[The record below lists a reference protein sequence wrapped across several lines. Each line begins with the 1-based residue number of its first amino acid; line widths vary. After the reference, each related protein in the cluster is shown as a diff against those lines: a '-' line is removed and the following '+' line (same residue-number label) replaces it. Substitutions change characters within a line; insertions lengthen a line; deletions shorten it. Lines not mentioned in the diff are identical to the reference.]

1 MLRKKLTIG
10 VCGTLVGAMAMTVL
24 LLAGA
29 ADTPVADAA
38 QAGDREAVRSL
49 LRQGADVNAAHGDG
63 MTALHWAAFKDDVE
77 AADMLLYGGAN
88 VAATTRVNALTPLIL
103 ASRNGSAAMIETL
116 LEGGADANL
125 AMTTGTTPLMLAA
138 ASGVPEA
145 VKVLIDNGADLDAKE
160 TEHGQT
166 PLMFAAALNRAEAID
181 VLIEGGADA
190 MIASTVVDVV
200 ARNRAARSQRAR
212 GQAAAAGQGRGRG
225 GAGTQ
230 QQAARGRGGRGAPA
244 GGSSAPLLSA
254 SGLGGRPG
262 NEGSV
267 RRQQPQAR
275 GRFAAGMGERVPAVE
290 TMGGL
295 TPLLFAARQGH
306 FQATD
311 ALLKAGVDIDQ
322 VSPGDNSTPLFIAT
336 INGHFDLAS
345 HLLDEGADA
354 TIASKA
360 GGTALYAAVNVKWAP
375 EAGYPQPD
383 TTQEQVTYIDL
394 MEQLLE
400 LGADVNAQL
409 KKELWFTS
417 YNFDLSRVNSTG
429 ATAFWRVSQVSD
441 VKAMRLLIEHGAD
454 SSIETKD
461 KGMPI
466 HVATGGGVHG
476 NDEVTAP
483 GGWMPAVRYLVDELG
498 ADVNVKDNRGM
509 TPLHNAAAIGH
520 NEMVQFLFDRGA
532 DPTALGNN
540 GETAADMANGP
551 RQRIQP
557 FPETIA
563 LLLRMG
569 SPFNDK
575 CVSC

>member
-1 MLRKKLTIG
+1 MLRKKLIIG
-10 VCGTLVGAMAMTVL
+10 LCVTLVGALSMTALLMAAV
-24 LLAGA
+24 

-38 QAGDREAVRSL
+38 QAGDGETVRSL
-49 LRQGADVNAAHGDG
+49 LRQGADVNAAQGDG
-63 MTALHWAAFKDDVE
+63 MTALHWAAFKDDVGTAE
-77 AADMLLYGGAN
+77 MLLYGGAN
-88 VAATTRVNALTPLIL
+88 VAAATRVNAMTPLIM
-103 ASRNGSAAMIETL
+103 ASRNGSAAMLETL

-125 AMTTGTTPLMLAA
+125 SMATGTTPLMLAA

-145 VKVLIDNGADLDAKE
+145 LQVLIDHGADVDAKE
-160 TEHGQT
+160 GERGQT

-190 MIASTVVDVV
+190 TIATKVVDVA
-200 ARNRAARSQRAR
+200 ARNRTARSRR
-212 GQAAAAGQGRGRG
+212 GGGQVAAGQGRGRG
-225 GAGTQ
+225 GNQ
-230 QQAARGRGGRGAPA
+230 QQAAARGRGGRGGPGA
-244 GGSSAPLLSA
+244 GSGAPLLSA

-275 GRFAAGMGERVPAVE
+275 GRFRGGMGERVPAVE

-306 FQATD
+306 FEASD
-311 ALLKAGVDIDQ
+311 ALLASGVDINE
-322 VSPGDNSTPLFIAT
+322 VSPGDNSSPLLIAT

-345 HLLDEGADA
+345 HLLAEGADP

-360 GGTALYAAVNVKWAP
+360 GGTPLYVAVNVKWAP

-383 TTQEQVTYIDL
+383 TSQEMVTYLDL
-394 MEQLLE
+394 MEQLLAR
-400 LGADVNAQL
+400 GADVNAQL
-409 KKELWFTS
+409 KKELWYTA
-417 YNFDLSRVNSTG
+417 YNFELSRANATG
-429 ATAFWRVSQVSD
+429 ATVFWRASQVSD
-441 VKAMRLLIEHGAD
+441 VTALRFLVEHGAD
-454 SSIETKD
+454 PSLATKD
-461 KGMPI
+461 EIMPL

-483 GGWMPAVRYLVDELG
+483 GGWMPAVRYLVNELG
-498 ADVNVKDNRGM
+498 ANVNVKDSRGM

-520 NEMVQFLFDRGA
+520 NEMVQFLFDHGA

-540 GETAADMANGP
+540 GETVADMANGP

-557 FPETIA
+557 FIETIA
-563 LLLRMG
+563 LLLKMG
-569 SPFNDK
+569 SPFNDN

>member
-1 MLRKKLTIG
+1 MLRKKL
-10 VCGTLVGAMAMTVL
+10 VVALCGTLVGALSMTAL
-24 LLAGA
+24 LLAVTA

-38 QAGDREAVRSL
+38 QAGDRETVRSL
-49 LRQGADVNAAHGDG
+49 LRQGADVNAAQGDG

-77 AADMLLYGGAN
+77 TAEMLLYGGAN
-88 VAATTRVNALTPLIL
+88 VAATTRVNAMTPLVL
-103 ASRNGSAAMIETL
+103 ASRNGSSPMIEVL
-116 LEGGADANL
+116 IEGGADANL

-138 ASGVPEA
+138 ASGVGEA
-145 VKVLIDNGADLDAKE
+145 VKALIDHGADLDAKE
-160 TEHGQT
+160 GERGQT

-190 MIASTVVDVV
+190 TIATKVVDV
-200 ARNRAARSQRAR
+200 AERNRSARAR
-212 GQAAAAGQGRGRG
+212 RGGRGQVAQGQGRGRG
-225 GAGTQ
+225 GNQ
-230 QQAARGRGGRGAPA
+230 QQAAARGRGGRGTPGA
-244 GGSSAPLLSA
+244 GSGAPLLSA
-254 SGLGGRPG
+254 SGLGSRSG
-262 NEGSV
+262 NAGSV

-275 GRFAAGMGERVPAVE
+275 GRFRGGMGERVPPVE

-306 FQATD
+306 LQATD
-311 ALLKAGVDIDQ
+311 SLLAAGVDINE
-322 VSPGDNSTPLFIAT
+322 VSPGDNSTPLLIAT

-345 HLLDEGADA
+345 HLLDQGADP

-360 GGTALYAAVNVKWAP
+360 GGTPLYVTVNVKWAP

-383 TTQEQVTYIDL
+383 TSQEKVTYLDL

-400 LGADVNAQL
+400 NGADVNAQL
-409 KKELWFTS
+409 KKELWFTG
-417 YNFDLSRVNSTG
+417 YNFDLSRANATG
-429 ATAFWRVSQVSD
+429 ATTFWRASQVSD
-441 VKAMRLLIEHGAD
+441 VTALRFLVEHGAD
-454 SSIETKD
+454 PSIATKD
-461 KGMPI
+461 KIMPL

-483 GGWMPAVRYLVDELG
+483 GGWMPAVRYLVNELG
-498 ADVNVKDNRGM
+498 ADVNVKDSRGM

-520 NEMVQFLFDRGA
+520 NEMVQFLFDHGA

-540 GETAADMANGP
+540 GETVADMANGP

-557 FPETIA
+557 FLETIA
-563 LLLRMG
+563 LLLKMG
-569 SPFNDK
+569 SPFNDN

>member
-1 MLRKKLTIG
+1 MLRKKLI
-10 VCGTLVGAMAMTVL
+10 VALCGILVGALSMTAL
-24 LLAGA
+24 LLAAA

-38 QAGDREAVRSL
+38 QAGDRATVRSL

-63 MTALHWAAFKDDVE
+63 MTALHWAAFRDDVE
-77 AADMLLYGGAN
+77 TAEMLLYGGAN
-88 VAATTRVNALTPLIL
+88 VAAATRVNAMTPLVM
-103 ASRNGSAAMIETL
+103 ASQNGSASMIETL

-138 ASGVPEA
+138 ASGVAEA
-145 VKVLIDNGADLDAKE
+145 LKVLVDHGADVDAKE
-160 TEHGQT
+160 GERGQT

-190 MIASTVVDVV
+190 TIATKVVDLA
-200 ARNRAARSQRAR
+200 ARNRSSRNRR
-212 GQAAAAGQGRGRG
+212 GGGQVVAGRGRGRG
-225 GAGTQ
+225 GNQPPA
-230 QQAARGRGGRGAPA
+230 AARGRGGRGAPGA
-244 GGSSAPLLSA
+244 GSSAPLLSA

-262 NEGSV
+262 NAGSV
-267 RRQQPQAR
+267 GRPQPQAR
-275 GRFAAGMGERVPAVE
+275 GRFRGGMGERVPPVE

-311 ALLKAGVDIDQ
+311 ALLAAGVDINE
-322 VSPGDNSTPLFIAT
+322 VSPGDNSTPLLIAT

-345 HLLDEGADA
+345 HLLDQGADP

-360 GGTALYAAVNVKWAP
+360 GGTPLYVTVNVKWAP

-383 TTQEQVTYIDL
+383 TSQEKVTYLDL
-394 MEQLLE
+394 MEQLPE
-400 LGADVNAQL
+400 GGADVNAQL
-409 KKELWFTS
+409 KKELWFTG
-417 YNFDLSRVNSTG
+417 YNFDLSRANATG
-429 ATAFWRVSQVSD
+429 ATTFWRASQVSD
-441 VKAMRLLIEHGAD
+441 VTALRFLVEHGAD
-454 SSIETKD
+454 PGIGTND
-461 KGMPI
+461 KIMPL

-483 GGWMPAVRYLVDELG
+483 GGWMPAVRYLVNELG
-498 ADVNVKDNRGM
+498 ANVNVQDNRGM

-520 NEMVQFLFDRGA
+520 NEMVQFLFDHGA

-540 GETAADMANGP
+540 GETVADMANGP

-557 FPETIA
+557 FLETIA
-563 LLLRMG
+563 LLLKMG
-569 SPFNDK
+569 SPFNDN